1 VRPILGKTIVLGL
14 IAFAAPAVAAE
25 QIDVATP
32 VHGLIELP
40 IVVAMRNRYFTTEG
54 LAIRKIQIQP
64 GVAVKALVT
73 EEVGFSLAWDAALE
87 AAISGAPVKLVAAT
101 SARPLHVLIARPE
114 IRFGNHLKG
123 KTLGV
128 DEFGSTTDH
137 LSRVAV
143 RYLGLDPDKAVNI
156 VETGGGSALRLIE
169 LRAGSIHAAAVDA
182 ATAAIAEEEG
192 FIPLVCLG
200 DILDLPVFGVAVTAK
215 KLATGSEQIKKFLR
229 ATLRGLRFIKH
240 NRAGAVRIIQHYLQ
254 ITPAQAGKAY
264 DAAAGAFT
272 DDGFVSERA
281 LALSVRRAREKGS
294 IAADPNLTQLVD
306 WTPLREIGADRRK
319 LPVWLKQ
326 YDP

>member
-1 VRPILGKTIVLGL
+1 VRPILAKAIVLGV
-14 IAFAAPAVAAE
+14 IAFASPAIAAE
-25 QIDVATP
+25 QVDVATP

-40 IVVAMRNRYFTTEG
+40 IVVAIRNRYFATEG

-64 GVAVKALVT
+64 EVAVKTLVA
-73 EEVGFSLAWDAALE
+73 EEVGFSLAWDASLE

-101 SARPLHVLIARPE
+101 SARPLHVLISRPE
-114 IRFGNHLKG
+114 IRSANDLKG

-128 DEFGSTTDH
+128 DEFRSTTDY
-137 LSRVAV
+137 LSRVAL

-156 VETGGGSALRLIE
+156 VETGSSALRLIE

-192 FIPLVCLG
+192 FRPLVSLG

-215 KLATGSEQIKKFLR
+215 KLATHSEQIKKFLR
-229 ATLRGLRFIKH
+229 ATLRGGRFIKH
-240 NRAGAVRIIQHYLQ
+240 NRADAVRIIQHYLK
-254 ITPAQAGKAY
+254 ITPSQAGKAY
-264 DAAAGAFT
+264 EMAAGTFT

-281 LALSVRRAREKGS
+281 LALSVRRAREKAS
-294 IAADPNLTQLVD
+294 TAADPKLTKLVD
-306 WTPLREIGADRRK
+306 WTPLREITADRRK